1 MKNGVRLSSNLYYT
15 MGCPPMGT
23 SVFVC
28 ALQKQ
33 LLPTPASG
41 SNQQHYMENNCLPI
55 SNCKELY
62 LQLVPS
68 KSGLPKFNN
77 FPSLDVSKVKS
88 HVQFENDI
96 VASPATPSY
105 VSKFSNASG
114 LSSPQFDDSASSVPN
129 QKSQSLISSDVILA
143 LSDESSKQP
152 LETWATS
159 WLYSRSLLLGNLV
172 RFPMF
177 SECFFQVIG
186 AKKQRVA
193 KSGHYPSN
201 GSSDFYPEDSD
212 VADSV
217 NQAFTV
223 NYETKV
229 FLSLPSNAASEE
241 PIQKDI
247 PCVKQEYKVA
257 NASLPDKISKLGGL
271 SKEYTLLKDIIS
283 SSVNDALSR

>member
-1 MKNGVRLSSNLYYT
+1 

-41 SNQQHYMENNCLPI
+41 SNQQHYMEKNCVPI
-55 SNCKELY
+55 NNCKELY

-68 KSGLPKFNN
+68 KNGLPLKFNN

-88 HVQFENDI
+88 HVQFENDT
-96 VASPATPSY
+96 VASPATPSNG
-105 VSKFSNASG
+105 SKFSNASG
-114 LSSPQFDDSASSVPN
+114 LSSPQFDDLASSVPN
-129 QKSQSLISSDVILA
+129 QKSQSLISSDVNLA
-143 LSDESSKQP
+143 LRDESSKQS

-159 WLYSRSLLLGNLV
+159 WLYSRSLLLANLV
-172 RFPMF
+172 SVPMF

-186 AKKQRVA
+186 AKKLPVT
-193 KSGHYPSN
+193 KSDNYPSN
-201 GSSDFYPEDSD
+201 GSSDLYPEDSD
-212 VADSV
+212 IADSV

-241 PIQKDI
+241 PIQRDI
-247 PCVKQEYKVA
+247 PCVKLEHKVA

-271 SKEYTLLKDIIS
+271 SKEYTLLKEIIS

>member
-1 MKNGVRLSSNLYYT
+1 

-33 LLPTPASG
+33 LLPTPASE
-41 SNQQHYMENNCLPI
+41 SNEHHYMENNRLPI
-55 SNCKELY
+55 NNCKELY

-68 KSGLPKFNN
+68 KKGLPLKFNS

-88 HVQFENDI
+88 HVQFENDT

-105 VSKFSNASG
+105 GSKFSNASG

-129 QKSQSLISSDVILA
+129 HKGQSLISSDVSLA
-143 LSDESSKQP
+143 LRDENSKQS

-172 RFPMF
+172 SVPMF
-177 SECFFQVIG
+177 SECFFQVLG
-186 AKKQRVA
+186 AKKQSVT
-193 KSGHYPSN
+193 KSDQYPSN
-201 GSSDFYPEDSD
+201 GSSDLYPEDSD
-212 VADSV
+212 IADSV

-229 FLSLPSNAASEE
+229 FLSLPSNTASEE
-241 PIQKDI
+241 PIQRDI
-247 PCVKQEYKVA
+247 HCVKLDHKVG
-257 NASLPDKISKLGGL
+257 NASLPDRISKLGGL

-283 SSVNDALSR
+283 SSLNDALSR